1 MWQNVNTDFNKCVCS
16 NILFRII
23 HQLILYIV
31 IYIVWIHCKWNKHL
45 IFDILQL
52 SFMLHVKHFI
62 RIIIMFNLSRNIDNF
77 KKLFCVT
84 VFFLTIRF
92 KIHWKFVYCQVLFL
106 YHWHAYLLYLWQT
119 FPSWNLILAAY
130 YVCTVILWITNAFW
144 MIAQGY
150 VRL

>member
-1 MWQNVNTDFNKCVCS
+1 MTKCKYRFQQMCLQQYFISCS
-16 NILFRII
+16 L
-23 HQLILYIV
+23 LKSKYIKLL
-31 IYIVWIHCKWNKHL
+31 VWIHYKWNKHL

-77 KKLFCVT
+77 KKLLRDRI
-84 VFFLTIRF
+84 FLTIRF